1 MNVYTNPDS
10 GGCLLEAEA
19 CKLII
24 KELDRIREK
33 YQRKVD
39 REKEARRKELAAV
52 MEYANEGEI
61 LDAYGCEIITR
72 QQYERCVDVFR
83 QGESMLENHPPTKAE
98 RVCKILFR
106 IRRDILAEQ
115 QEWAFS
121 ALSPEEQAQERA
133 RQNAALRKWK
143 NYLKD
148 AQKTF
153 AS

>member
-1 MNVYTNPDS
+1 
-10 GGCLLEAEA
+10 
-19 CKLII
+19 
-24 KELDRIREK
+24 
-33 YQRKVD
+33 
-39 REKEARRKELAAV
+39 
-52 MEYANEGEI
+52 
-61 LDAYGCEIITR
+61 
-72 QQYERCVDVFR
+72 
-83 QGESMLENHPPTKAE
+83 MLENHPPTKAE